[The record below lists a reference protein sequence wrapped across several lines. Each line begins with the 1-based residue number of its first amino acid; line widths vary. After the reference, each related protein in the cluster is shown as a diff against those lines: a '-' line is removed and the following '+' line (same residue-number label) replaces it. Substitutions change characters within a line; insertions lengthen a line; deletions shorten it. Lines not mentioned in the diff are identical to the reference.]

1 MSPISNLRGAAS
13 PGSLPTNM
21 ELVLKVIPMP
31 ADCNANGDIFGG

>member
-1 MSPISNLRGAAS
+1 MNLDKFTLQAPPADR
-13 PGSLPTNM
+13 